1 MGEVNKENQIKE
13 IETSKNLGSLG
24 NETEITIQSYNKTAQ
39 QYAQNV
45 ANLQKT
51 TYIEH
56 FVSLLPANALVLDM
70 ACGSGRDA
78 RIFSEKGLSVT
89 GIDLSQEM
97 LKIAA
102 QTCSEA
108 KFRLMDI
115 RQLNFDSQYFNGVW
129 ACAALLHIPKEEIPS
144 LISGV
149 LRVLKKGGIFYIGVK
164 EGDGERFVND
174 ARYGGNIMKF
184 YSYFKSGELEA
195 ILNEKGFDM
204 IHSSGVTR
212 KENYLKCPEIDILC
226 RRN

>member
-1 MGEVNKENQIKE
+1 MA
-13 IETSKNLGSLG
+13 
-24 NETEITIQSYNKTAQ
+24 NETEITIKSYNKTAQ

-51 TYIEH
+51 NSIAS
-56 FVSLLPANALVLDM
+56 FASLLPINALVLDM

-78 RIFSEKGLSVT
+78 KIFSEKGFNVT
-89 GIDLSQEM
+89 GVDLSEEM

-102 QTCSEA
+102 QNCPNA

-115 RQLNFDSQYFNGVW
+115 RQLNFDNQYFDGVW
-129 ACAALLHIPKEEIPS
+129 ACAALLHIPKREIPP

-149 LRVLKKGGIFYIGVK
+149 SRVLKRGGIFYIIVK
-164 EGDGERFVND
+164 EGDGERFVKD
-174 ARYGGNIMKF
+174 ERYGGDIMKF

-195 ILNEKGFDM
+195 ILNERGFDM
-204 IHSSGVTR
+204 VKSSGVTR
-212 KENYLKCPEIDILC
+212 KENYLKCSEIDILC

>member
-1 MGEVNKENQIKE
+1 MAH
-13 IETSKNLGSLG
+13 
-24 NETEITIQSYNKTAQ
+24 ETEITIQSYNKTAQ

-78 RIFSEKGLSVT
+78 RIFSEQGLSVT
-89 GIDLSQEM
+89 GIDLSEEM

-102 QTCSEA
+102 QTCPEA

-115 RQLNFDSQYFNGVW
+115 RQINFNSQYFDGVW

-149 LRVLKKGGIFYIGVK
+149 SRVLKKGGIFYIGVK
-164 EGDGERFVND
+164 EGDGERFIKD
-174 ARYGGNIMKF
+174 ERYKGDIIKF
-184 YSYFKSGELEA
+184 YSYFKPGELEA
-195 ILNEKGFDM
+195 ILNERGFDM
-204 IHSSGVTR
+204 TESSGVTR
-212 KENYLKCPEIDILC
+212 NENYLKCPEIDILC